1 MSATVAALARVAR
14 GAGAARSQET
24 PHLHPVDEVRPT
36 RTDLRIVSVFTVLL
50 VLTNRIGVP
59 AGETAISVGI
69 PLAYLFSAV
78 MLFRGV
84 LRVDRLRG
92 ELYLLAVGA
101 TLATTAYIAISG
113 RDFSMTS
120 YLLLVVVYLPWILS
134 SGGRAGRDVVVTAG
148 RAFVGTM
155 LVLSVVGVLQF
166 VSQVVGVWSFTD
178 YLSDWVP
185 TGWIVPFYNFDNPLG
200 YDNPIRK
207 ANAFVLLEP
216 SFLSQYAALAV
227 LVGLVIGVR
236 AWKQAVL
243 LAGVAS
249 AVSGTGVVLLAVGGL
264 LVLARAPKLVRP
276 SHLVAGAV
284 GVLVVFATPV
294 ADTLLSRRD
303 ELSEPGSSG
312 YARFVSPYAEVLRGL
327 ADETQRNVV
336 GAGAG
341 MTERLLASNRYGGGD
356 DVLYGVIPKLFFEYG
371 LIAGGLVLLFIVLA
385 VLDRAPLP
393 VLPVAMLFMV
403 LVLSGALLQPQT
415 AYLVWLLSSIGG
427 GDVVR
432 RVVLR
437 RQEARSAPPAEL
449 ASSS

>member
-1 MSATVAALARVAR
+1 MTALARPTRPAETAPQT
-14 GAGAARSQET
+14 AGV
-24 PHLHPVDEVRPT
+24 HLQPVDEHRPN

-69 PLAYLFSAV
+69 PLAYIFSAV
-78 MLFRGV
+78 MIFRGV

-101 TLATTAYIAISG
+101 TLATTAWIAVSG

-134 SGGRAGRDVVVTAG
+134 TGGPAGRDVVLAAG

-155 LVLSVVGVLQF
+155 LVLSVVGVLQLL
-166 VSQVVGVWSFTD
+166 SQLAGVWSFRD

-200 YDNPIRK
+200 YDNPVRK

-249 AVSGTGVVLLAVGGL
+249 AVSGTGVLLLAVGGV
-264 LVLARAPKLVRP
+264 LVVARAPKLVRP
-276 SHLVAGAV
+276 SHLVAGAL
-284 GVLVVFATPV
+284 GVLIVFMTPV
-294 ADTLLSRRD
+294 ADVLLSRRG

-312 YARFVSPYAEVLRGL
+312 YARFVSPYQEVLRGL
-327 ADETQRNVV
+327 AEETQRNVV

-356 DVLYGVIPKLFFEYG
+356 DVLYGVVPKLLFEYG
-371 LIAGGLVLLFIVLA
+371 LVAGGLVLLFIVLA

-393 VLPVAMLFMV
+393 VVPVAMLFMV
-403 LVLSGALLQPQT
+403 MVLSGALLQPQT

-437 RQEARSAPPAEL
+437 RQKERAAPPEDEL
-449 ASSS
+449 AVPA